1 MGKMGEKRKKNEE
14 KVGGEAR
21 TERGRNRMRKWEN
34 IFMHT
39 YDSIAIPCGL
49 LAL

>member
-1 MGKMGEKRKKNEE
+1 MGEKRRKNEE
-14 KVGGEAR
+14 KMGGEERA
-21 TERGRNRMRKWEN
+21 ERGRIRMRKWEN